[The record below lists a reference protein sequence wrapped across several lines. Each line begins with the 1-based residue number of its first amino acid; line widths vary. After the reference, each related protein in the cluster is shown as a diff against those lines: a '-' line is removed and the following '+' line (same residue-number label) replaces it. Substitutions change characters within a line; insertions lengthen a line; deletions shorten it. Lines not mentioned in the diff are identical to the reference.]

1 MIYFTKTIIQL
12 KCKTNGSEKAI
23 NFNNP
28 AVKLIHANAI
38 TGAVKVELQNF
49 S

>member
-1 MIYFTKTIIQL
+1 MQTDL
-12 KCKTNGSEKAI
+12 GKAI
-23 NFNNP
+23 NFNNNP

-38 TGAVKVELQNF
+38 TGAVEGKLQNF

>member
-1 MIYFTKTIIQL
+1 MDL
-12 KCKTNGSEKAI
+12 GKAI
-23 NFNNP
+23 NFIINP

-38 TGAVKVELQNF
+38 TGAVGKLQNF